1 MNIKY
6 TQFEYGWII
15 KRKNK
20 KFKQNSWQY
29 KTHMVIYSQQNK
41 QDLITQDFQS
51 NQAVGKP
58 IGNKEKLGVSR
69 NWMRR
74 GGTVQWDD
82 K

>member
-1 MNIKY
+1 
-6 TQFEYGWII
+6 
-15 KRKNK
+15 
-20 KFKQNSWQY
+20 
-29 KTHMVIYSQQNK
+29 MVIYNQQNK

>member
-1 MNIKY
+1 
-6 TQFEYGWII
+6 
-15 KRKNK
+15 
-20 KFKQNSWQY
+20 
-29 KTHMVIYSQQNK
+29 MVIYSQQNK

-58 IGNKEKLGVSR
+58 IRNKSYKKSKK
-69 NWMRR
+69 

>member
-1 MNIKY
+1 
-6 TQFEYGWII
+6 
-15 KRKNK
+15 
-20 KFKQNSWQY
+20 
-29 KTHMVIYSQQNK
+29 MVIYSQQNK

-51 NQAVGKP
+51 DQAVGKP
-58 IGNKEKLGVSR
+58 IGNRKKLGVSR

>member
-1 MNIKY
+1 
-6 TQFEYGWII
+6 
-15 KRKNK
+15 
-20 KFKQNSWQY
+20 
-29 KTHMVIYSQQNK
+29 MVIYSQQNK

-69 NWMRR
+69 NWMGR